1 MPDYAQFGLFS
12 NIIKVSSIY
21 SKGDN
26 SVLKICGNLFFYYLS
41 FSILKTLSYVS
52 INKKERQDMRKL
64 MSC

>member
-26 SVLKICGNLFFYYLS
+26 SVLKICGNLFLL
-41 FSILKTLSYVS
+41 SILLHS
-52 INKKERQDMRKL
+52 
-64 MSC
+64 